1 MTLRHL
7 KIFLAICDT
16 GSTTAAGEQ
25 LHIAQPT
32 VSIALRELEEHYGVP
47 MFERY
52 ARRLMVTQ
60 AGRELYQ
67 YAKHLIALYDET
79 EDAMKSMSAAGTLR
93 VGSSITIGTCFLPAY
108 VRQFQILC
116 PQTKIL
122 AVVEN
127 TETIE
132 HLILENQVDIGLVEG
147 RVRSPF
153 LEVKPYCQDWLVMV
167 CSPHHPFAHYASV
180 RPEELT
186 AETLLLRERG
196 SAVRETFE
204 TLMAARGVKVQPIWQ
219 SVSTQA
225 IIQAVRAELG
235 VSVLPWHL
243 VREEVEKGLLAAVP
257 VQDVDFTRYFSI
269 IYHKNKVHSRA
280 FRCFM
285 ELCESMAAGDGA
297 DFRGEEALPLAEAH

>member
-16 GSTTAAGEQ
+16 GSTTAASEQ
-25 LHIAQPT
+25 LHVAQPT
-32 VSIALRELEEHYGVP
+32 VSIALRELESHYGVP

-52 ARRLMVTQ
+52 AKRLMVTQ

-79 EDAMKSMSAAGTLR
+79 EDAMKSMCSAGTLR

-108 VRQFQILC
+108 VHQFQTLC
-116 PQTKIL
+116 PQTTIQ
-122 AVVEN
+122 AIVEN

-132 HLILENQVDIGLVEG
+132 HLILENRIDIGLVEG
-147 RVRSPF
+147 RVRSSF
-153 LEVKPYCQDWLVMV
+153 IVVRPYCQDCLVMV
-167 CSPHHPFAHYASV
+167 CSPRHPFARHQSV
-180 RPEELT
+180 RAEELES
-186 AETLLLRERG
+186 ETLLLRERG

-204 TLMAARGVKVQPIWQ
+204 TLMAARGVKVQPAWQ

-225 IIQAVRAELG
+225 LVQAVRADLG

-269 IYHKNKVHSRA
+269 IYHKNKFHSHA
-280 FRCFM
+280 FRSFIDM
-285 ELCESMAAGDGA
+285 CESMAAGDSSGVNTA
-297 DFRGEEALPLAEAH
+297 IPSRQAPE